1 MERVEYDEFGL
12 FHENAEE
19 FGLPYDGPPTV
30 RREFVELP
38 DGRKISALVWG
49 TEDPEYV
56 FLHGGAQNAHTWD
69 TVAMAIDRPLVAI
82 DLPGH
87 GHSDG
92 PNEATGGQIA
102 PQSLATDVAV
112 AIRKLAPNA
121 RGVIGMSLGGL
132 TTIALTAVAPEL
144 VRSVVLVDVTPG
156 VDGEKS
162 KVIADFINGPPSF
175 PSFDDLLARTIEYNP
190 TRTES
195 SLRRGI
201 LHNAVQLDDGS
212 WVWRY
217 ARFRPPPAEGQAP
230 ATGDSTANFPRFSVL
245 WDAVAQ
251 IKVPLM
257 LARGMREQSV
267 VDDADEVK
275 LLEVLPDARVEH
287 VAEAGHSLQG
297 DTPIE
302 LAQLVVDF
310 VPTRLAFSVMSVS
323 KSPRETAP
331 PARPPR
337 DIEAPLREWSIGADG
352 TAEPGAHH
360 RGCARSR
367 EACGIRPPHDASA
380 RRRARCHPDGRVL
393 LRVEQRPAPRTGCR
407 RGGVRREVASTRP
420 AVGRSSS
427 SSPRSI
433 SSSGSPPTPGSARSC
448 WSGHSPPPCDRTTRT
463 VSRSFAVPDSTSTTP
478 SLPMPPTTRSCS
490 GSWAWSI
497 ASARSS
503 ARRPAEPTT
512 MRSSPTPS
520 THDFIEFGL
529 DILIDGIRART
540 R

>member
-1 MERVEYDEFGL
+1 MMGVAMERVEYDEFGL

-49 TEDPEYV
+49 TGDPEYV

-102 PQSLATDVAV
+102 PESLAADVAV
-112 AIRKLAPNA
+112 AIRELAPNA
-121 RGVIGMSLGGL
+121 GGVIGMSLGGL
-132 TTIALTAVAPEL
+132 TTIALTAIAPEL

-217 ARFRPPPAEGQAP
+217 ARFRLPPAEGEAP
-230 ATGDSTANFPRFSVL
+230 ADSTANFPRFGVL
-245 WDAVAQ
+245 WDPLSQ

-267 VDDADEVK
+267 VDDADEAK

-302 LAQLVVDF
+302 FAQLVVDF
-310 VPTRLAFSVMSVS
+310 VP
-323 KSPRETAP
+323 
-331 PARPPR
+331 
-337 DIEAPLREWSIGADG
+337 
-352 TAEPGAHH
+352 
-360 RGCARSR
+360 
-367 EACGIRPPHDASA
+367 
-380 RRRARCHPDGRVL
+380 
-393 LRVEQRPAPRTGCR
+393 
-407 RGGVRREVASTRP
+407 
-420 AVGRSSS
+420 
-427 SSPRSI
+427 
-433 SSSGSPPTPGSARSC
+433 
-448 WSGHSPPPCDRTTRT
+448 
-463 VSRSFAVPDSTSTTP
+463 
-478 SLPMPPTTRSCS
+478 
-490 GSWAWSI
+490 
-497 ASARSS
+497 
-503 ARRPAEPTT
+503 
-512 MRSSPTPS
+512 
-520 THDFIEFGL
+520 
-529 DILIDGIRART
+529 
-540 R
+540 